1 MLNYNSLNDC
11 SNFDEVKSEM
21 DNINSISYKNEDS
34 MSDMGFNNSYEL
46 SFSPINLPVSKT
58 FDNTQQIYEMFNLT
72 FEKKEIEK
80 NQKEE
85 TKPNQKD
92 TKVKINI
99 NIKELSN
106 FKKLGRKTTKSNE
119 TGEHN
124 KFSDDNLIR
133 KIIHEILKFLL
144 SFINNE
150 IKDPNLKLKNLSGNV
165 IKESNVNDIRDL
177 LNKSLKDI
185 FSSNISGKFRK
196 IPKDFNKNVIEKL
209 LSKEKL
215 EKGNKYEILLNL
227 TLLDCLKHIR
237 GEDIINELKELGT
250 IDMIVKEFEDEYKA
264 KFKDYVQN
272 FEKIVGEK
280 KERKRK
286 KKFRE

>member
-1 MLNYNSLNDC
+1 MLNYNSLNEC
-11 SNFDEVKSEM
+11 SNYDEVKSEM

-99 NIKELSN
+99 NIKESSN
-106 FKKLGRKTTKSNE
+106 FKKLGRKTIKSNE
-119 TGEHN
+119 IGEHN

-209 LSKEKL
+209 LDEEKL
-215 EKGNKYEILLNL
+215 EKGNKYEILFNL

-286 KKFRE
+286 KKI

>member
-1 MLNYNSLNDC
+1 
-11 SNFDEVKSEM
+11 
-21 DNINSISYKNEDS
+21 
-34 MSDMGFNNSYEL
+34 MGFNNSYGL
-46 SFSPINLPVSKT
+46 DISPINLLISKT
-58 FDNTQQIYEMFNLT
+58 FDNTQQIYEMFEN
-72 FEKKEIEK
+72 KEIEK

-106 FKKLGRKTTKSNE
+106 FKKLGRKTIKSNE
-119 TGEHN
+119 IGEHN

-165 IKESNVNDIRDL
+165 IKESNINDIRDL

-209 LSKEKL
+209 LDEEKL
-215 EKGNKYEILLNL
+215 EKGNKYEILFNL

-286 KKFRE
+286 KKI